1 MADAALFLGWGA
13 VVRGREQRALEI
25 FNESLQYYAELQSKH
40 EIESFEVAV
49 LEPHG
54 GELNGFVLIRGD
66 VDKLARLR
74 HDPEFQRRTARAQLI
89 VESIGVVGASIGAGL
104 TRLMAMY
111 AEEIEKVKG
120 AVPV

>member
-13 VVRGREQRALEI
+13 VVRGREQRALGV
-25 FNESLQYYAELQSKH
+25 FNESIQYYAELQSKR

-66 VDKLARLR
+66 ADKLARLR
-74 HDPEFQRRTARAQLI
+74 NEPEFQRRTARAQLV
-89 VESIGVVGASIGAGL
+89 VENIGVVGASIGAGL
-104 TRLMAMY
+104 TKLMAMY
-111 AEEIEKVKG
+111 AQEVEQVKG
-120 AVPV
+120 AVAV